1 MNKIMNAWSFQ
12 EKYHQKIQRK
22 LSKKLRFSVP
32 KYESSQNTGCKSK
45 KNIHHTTYNCR
56 TLPRYYSKDLNV
68 PVSISLLILLAHKW
82 NWIPRYMF
90 WQFERLAGS
99 PQEASVLSVCLLF
112 TYVLYIYSRASLVR
126 YPYKC

>member
-45 KNIHHTTYNCR
+45 KKPYI
-56 TLPRYYSKDLNV
+56 TLPIIAGPYLDTIQKTSMYQYPYPYSYFWHTNETEYPD
-68 PVSISLLILLAHKW
+68 ICFGSLRGL
-82 NWIPRYMF
+82 
-90 WQFERLAGS
+90 
-99 PQEASVLSVCLLF
+99 QEAHRKPQF
-112 TYVLYIYSRASLVR
+112 
-126 YPYKC
+126 